1 MHIRPLLAADLPD
14 AASVVADAMLDDEV
28 WQYLSPRRMEYYD
41 NYRAS
46 FVRRLKIRLLTP
58 GYVTYVA
65 VADPPNDIEGFTG
78 QVQERGDKVVGYAAW
93 VREGTSPAA
102 RKWRRNNETIG
113 CWLERSLQN
122 IEKKYIDTFNPDKSL
137 DKVKLETYISAT
149 QDNFPS
155 ELFPEL
161 WYLATLAVHPDYQRR
176 GIGKML
182 TSWGIE
188 QARAEN
194 VPVGLEPSDKGLG
207 LYEKLGFQEVRR
219 SEWIAGKS
227 AVVMIWEPPG
237 LSPEESWV
245 ERGRR
250 HEEKKKNKE
259 KIDDVS

>member
-14 AASVVADAMLDDEV
+14 AASVVADAMLDDEFCAETEDTTIDT
-28 WQYLSPRRMEYYD
+28 WICDMLLSRIPLMTLRGSLVKSKNVET
-41 NYRAS
+41 
-46 FVRRLKIRLLTP
+46 RLL
-58 GYVTYVA
+58 
-65 VADPPNDIEGFTG
+65 DML
-78 QVQERGDKVVGYAAW
+78 R
-93 VREGTSPAA
+93 
-102 RKWRRNNETIG
+102 
-113 CWLERSLQN
+113 LERSLQN

-245 ERGRR
+245 ERARR

-259 KIDDVS
+259 KIDDVF